1 MHDRWTRPLMTALL
15 TAAFYGSISLV
26 AAADKPGDV
35 ELWVTAQS
43 TGPVFIVRGADSPV
57 ETVKLPSNAGPH
69 ITTFSPGG
77 KFAYVAGMGNGELF
91 VIRAEDRR
99 IVTTLKLGHAGT
111 HQAKPSPDGSILLVA
126 QAHASSLIKVVVDDK
141 AASWTVAGSP
151 LSFAAMGKRP
161 ICTVFRD
168 DGARAYVSLLPN
180 GLAIVDVAKTALLN
194 VLPTDGF
201 IACGI
206 IKSRDG
212 KTVIMAANGG
222 GGHFYRLDPASD
234 TLTDAGTVGAADWHS
249 LALSEDERTGFGTS
263 PGSDELQV
271 IDLREP
277 MVRRLP
283 PIALDPTPG
292 TGNDQPDAMA
302 VKGKTVFV
310 SLRASGKLAIVD
322 VERRTVTYR
331 DLAAPVP
338 PGVKIPMTCDT
349 CALHGVTVRP

>member
-1 MHDRWTRPLMTALL
+1 VLVG
-15 TAAFYGSISLV
+15 AAEWPDDAEV
-26 AAADKPGDV
+26 
-35 ELWVTAQS
+35 WVTAQS
-43 TGPVFIVRGADSPV
+43 TGPLFIVRGGNSPV

-69 ITTFSPGG
+69 ITTFSPSR
-77 KFAYVAGMGNGELF
+77 KFAYVAGMGNGDLF
-91 VIRAEDRR
+91 VIRAEDRQ
-99 IVTTLKLGHAGT
+99 VVQTLKLGHGGT
-111 HQAKPSPDGSILLVA
+111 HQARPSPDGSVLLVA
-126 QAHASSLIKVVVDDK
+126 QAHSSSLVKVAVDEK
-141 AASWTVAGSP
+141 AASWTVSGN
-151 LSFAAMGKRP
+151 LVSFAAMAKRP

-168 DGARAYVSLLPN
+168 DGGRAYVSLLPN
-180 GLAIVDVAKTALLN
+180 GLAIVDVPRMTVLN
-194 VLPTDGF
+194 VLSTDGF
-201 IACGI
+201 VACGMV
-206 IKSRDG
+206 KSRDG
-212 KTVIMAANGG
+212 KTVIVAASGG
-222 GGHFYRLDPASD
+222 GGHFYRLDTASD

-249 LALSEDERTGFGTS
+249 LALSEDEQTGFATS

-277 MVRRLP
+277 VVRKLP
-283 PIALDPTPG
+283 PIVLDPTPG

-310 SLRASGKLAIVD
+310 TLRASGKLAIVD